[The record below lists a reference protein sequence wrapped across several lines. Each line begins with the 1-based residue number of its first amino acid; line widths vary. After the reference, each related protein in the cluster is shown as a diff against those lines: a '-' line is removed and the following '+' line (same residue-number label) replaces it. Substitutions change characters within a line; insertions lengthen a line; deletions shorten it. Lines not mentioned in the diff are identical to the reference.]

1 MKRKEQMYRI
11 EENCAL
17 AKDRYVN
24 PWDSATQTVVKLL
37 VDAAETSGENVA
49 SSLEIP
55 PDSSMGDLAST
66 IAFTLAKERKQNPA
80 KIAQDI
86 LPKIENLIEKI
97 PLISKV
103 EVKGPYIN
111 IFFDRA
117 EFSKNTITD
126 IEDVIDNYGKSQQ
139 FNGKRVLIE
148 FPAVNPSKPWHI
160 GHARN
165 AILGDTLSNIL
176 EWVGYDV
183 VRLDYINDLG
193 LQIAQLVWKLKQAGD
208 NPGNRK
214 YDHFLGHL
222 YVEVQEAFEK
232 SEEVQKEVREVS
244 RHLEDFQ
251 SDDAQFSGKMVSKC
265 VAAQAHTGY
274 RLGIFHKLQ
283 VWESAIAH
291 SGILGLARE
300 KMLQCENIF
309 ISKDGDKAGCIV
321 ADLSVFDEFKDLT
334 DPYKILFRSDGTRTY
349 TGADVA
355 LQLWKFGLIKDPFKY
370 SIFEKQPNG
379 ENVKRTSLE
388 GEEEDIG
395 KFDIVLNVIG
405 TRQAHPQKMVY
416 TVLDLMGYSKE
427 SENSHHIA
435 YEFVGLEGEDFSGRQ
450 GTWIGFST
458 DDVIDKATE
467 LALVEVDK
475 RNPDES
481 DEFKEQVANQVAVGA
496 IRYFMLN
503 ASPDRKITFRWEQ
516 ALDFNGDA
524 APYLQYSLA
533 RAKRI
538 LEKLEQDDEGAI
550 QFNHISSDPEFELV
564 KAIAKFPE
572 EVLGVAIAMKKE
584 VWGTSFMSN
593 RISAYGYSLATL
605 FSKFYDSCPVLK
617 ADAEVRDAR
626 LALVK
631 AFITTMTN
639 CLRILGI
646 PVIDRM

>member
-1 MKRKEQMYRI
+1 MT
-11 EENCAL
+11 
-17 AKDRYVN
+17 KDKYVN
-24 PWDSATQTVVKLL
+24 PWDSATQIVVKLL
-37 VDAAETSGENVA
+37 ADAAETTVENVQN
-49 SSLEIP
+49 SIEIP

-66 IAFTLAKERKQNPA
+66 LAFALAKERKQNPA

-86 LPKIENLIEKI
+86 LPKIESLTEKT

-103 EVKGPYIN
+103 EAKGPYIN

-117 EFSKNTITD
+117 EFSKISITD
-126 IEDVIDNYGKSQQ
+126 VKGVMDNYGKSRQ
-139 FNGKRVLIE
+139 FEGKRVLIE

-193 LQIAQLVWKLKQAGD
+193 LQIAQLVWKLKKTSD
-208 NPGNRK
+208 DHGNMK

-222 YVEVQEAFEK
+222 YVDVQEVFEK

-244 RHLEDFQ
+244 RHLEDLQ
-251 SDDAQFSGKMVSKC
+251 SEDAQISGKMVSMC
-265 VAAQAHTGY
+265 VAAQAQTGY

-309 ISKDGDKAGCIV
+309 MPKDGEKEGCIV
-321 ADLSVFDEFKDLT
+321 ADLSVIDEFKDLT

-379 ENVKRTSLE
+379 EDVKRTSLE
-388 GEEEDIG
+388 GEDGDLG

-416 TVLDLMGYSKE
+416 TVLGLMGYSKE

-450 GTWIGFST
+450 GTWIGFTT

-538 LEKLEQDDEGAI
+538 LEKIGQEDKGVT
-550 QFNHISSDPEFELV
+550 QFDQIISDPEFELV

-572 EVLGVAIAMKKE
+572 EVLGVANAMKKE
-584 VWGTSFMSN
+584 VWGTSFVSN

-617 ADAEVRDAR
+617 ANPKVREER

-631 AFITTMTN
+631 AFTITMTN